1 MRRGIAA
8 LALALCLPLA
18 GCGGGSYTQVSS
30 AGIPAA
36 GASASGSTV
45 YVNTSGSVSA
55 LGTLITVLILANHS
69 YFSDLDY
76 AAGRSAWNVYPDRGG
91 YVPALDA
98 ERRVVE
104 QDCTR
109 PIVDWSA
116 NIKCR

>member
-1 MRRGIAA
+1 MRRGIAV
-8 LALALCLPLA
+8 LALSLCLPLA

-36 GASASGSTV
+36 GAATGSAV

-55 LGTLITVLILANHS
+55 LGTMITVLILANQS

-91 YVPALDA
+91 YLPALDA
-98 ERRVVE
+98 SRRVVE
-104 QDCTR
+104 HDCTQ
-109 PIVDWSA
+109 PIPDWSA
-116 NIKCR
+116 NFKCR